1 METLE
6 IHGTQIP
13 LLEAP
18 RGSNEV
24 PPRILYVLF
33 KQKLFIAAMFVI
45 LSLPALLFYLM
56 QPKQYLAT
64 SKVIIQP
71 SRAFLNPGPQGVSC
85 RLLRRRKP

>member
-1 METLE
+1 METLQ
-6 IHGTQIP
+6 INGADIP
-13 LLEAP
+13 LLEPPRRNNEAP
-18 RGSNEV
+18 R
-24 PPRILYVLF
+24 RIVYVLF